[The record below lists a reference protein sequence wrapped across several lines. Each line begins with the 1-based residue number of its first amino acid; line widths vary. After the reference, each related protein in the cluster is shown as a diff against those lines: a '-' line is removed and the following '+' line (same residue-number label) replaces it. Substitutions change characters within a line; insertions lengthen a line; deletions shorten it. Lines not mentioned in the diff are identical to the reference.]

1 MAKKGKNTYD
11 MRHCSKKTA
20 RLMGSFSG
28 NISTGHRGD
37 HLKQRGDNLMN
48 TWNRQGRLFG
58 LVASIILV
66 VLLSACGSSGPTTTT
81 TTTNGTTTTTTQ
93 LKIMVGGLS
102 KQIYLP
108 NKLTQQLGYFQQEG
122 LDVTLIDEAS
132 GQSSENEVLAGQ
144 VDAGSGSYNHTIE
157 LQAAGK
163 QMQAVVLLNIAP
175 GEAEIVSAKAASQ
188 IHSVADL
195 KGKNLGVTEL
205 GSGTQTLTTALLH
218 SAGISKDQV
227 HFVPVGAGDTF
238 IAALQQGKID
248 AGMTTEPTI
257 SRILSSGVGKVLVDL
272 RSPQS
277 TQTALGGPYPF
288 ICLFMLNSYVNS
300 HKDVV
305 QKLVNAYVK
314 TLKWM
319 QSHTAAQIADMMP
332 ADYYAGNKAL
342 YVTALQNQ
350 MAIFSPD
357 GLMPAG
363 APQSVLNVENASN
376 LIPQGKQIDLS
387 LTYTNEFASKAS

>member
-1 MAKKGKNTYD
+1 M
-11 MRHCSKKTA
+11 
-20 RLMGSFSG
+20 
-28 NISTGHRGD
+28 
-37 HLKQRGDNLMN
+37 
-48 TWNRQGRLFG
+48 
-58 LVASIILV
+58 
-66 VLLSACGSSGPTTTT
+66 
-81 TTTNGTTTTTTQ
+81 
-93 LKIMVGGLS
+93 
-102 KQIYLP
+102 
-108 NKLTQQLGYFQQEG
+108 
-122 LDVTLIDEAS
+122 TLIDEAS
-132 GQSSENEVLAGQ
+132 GQSSETQVLTGQ

-157 LQAAGK
+157 LQAKGK
-163 QMQAVVLLNIAP
+163 QMESVVLLNVAP

-188 IHSVADL
+188 IQSVKDL

-218 SAGISKDQV
+218 NAGITPDQV

-257 SRILSSGVGKVLVDL
+257 SRILATGAGKVLVDL
-272 RSPQS
+272 RTPQS
-277 TQTALGGPYPF
+277 TQTALGGSYPF
-288 ICLFMLNSYVNS
+288 ICLFMNNTYVNS

-319 QSHTAAQIADMMP
+319 QTHTAAEIADKMP

-357 GLMPAG
+357 GSMPSG
-363 APQSVLNVENASN
+363 APQSVLNVEQQSN
-376 LIPQGKQIDLS
+376 LISQGQQIDLS
-387 LTYTNEFASKAS
+387 LTYTNEFTSKAS

>member
-1 MAKKGKNTYD
+1 MN
-11 MRHCSKKTA
+11 A
-20 RLMGSFSG
+20 R
-28 NISTGHRGD
+28 
-37 HLKQRGDNLMN
+37 K
-48 TWNRQGRLFG
+48 RQLWM
-58 LVASIILV
+58 VAGIILV
-66 VLLSACGSSGPTTTT
+66 LILSACGSSGSGGSGSSSGSGKTA
-81 TTTNGTTTTTTQ
+81 

-108 NKLTQQLGYFQQEG
+108 NELTQRLGYFAAQG

-163 QMQAVVLLNIAP
+163 NMEAVVLLNIAP

-188 IHSVADL
+188 IHSVSDL

-218 SAGISKDQV
+218 KVGITTDQV

-277 TQTALGGPYPF
+277 TQAALGGPYPF
-288 ICLFMLNSYVNS
+288 ICLFMNNSYVSS
-300 HKDVV
+300 HQDVV

-319 QSHTAAQIADMMP
+319 HTHTAEQIADQMP

-363 APQSVLNVENASN
+363 APQSVLSTEYQSN
-376 LIPQGKQIDLS
+376 LVPKSKQIDL
-387 LTYTNEFASKAS
+387 TTTFTNQFASKATG

>member
-1 MAKKGKNTYD
+1 
-11 MRHCSKKTA
+11 
-20 RLMGSFSG
+20 
-28 NISTGHRGD
+28 
-37 HLKQRGDNLMN
+37 MN
-48 TWNRQGRLFG
+48 SWNRRFG
-58 LVASIILV
+58 LVASIV
-66 VLLSACGSSGPTTTT
+66 FVLILSACGSSSGST
-81 TTTNGTTTTTTQ
+81 GSGGSSGSAKTQ

-108 NKLTQQLGYFQQEG
+108 NMLTKQLGYFDQQG

-163 QMQAVVLLNIAP
+163 QMEAVVLLNVAP
-175 GEAEIVSAKAASQ
+175 GEAEIVSAKVASQ
-188 IHSVADL
+188 IHSVKDL

-218 SAGISKDQV
+218 NVGITPDQV

-257 SRILSSGVGKVLVDL
+257 SRILATGVGKVLVDL

-277 TQTALGGPYPF
+277 TQAALNGPYPF
-288 ICLFMLNSYVNS
+288 ISLFMNNSYVNS

-305 QKLVNAYVK
+305 QKLVNAYVQ

-319 QSHTAAQIADMMP
+319 HTHTAAEIADKMP
-332 ADYYAGNKAL
+332 ADYYAGDKAL

-357 GLMPAG
+357 GSMPSG
-363 APQSVLNVENASN
+363 APQSVLNTEYQSN
-376 LIPQGKQIDLS
+376 LIPKDKQIDLNA
-387 LTYTNEFASKAS
+387 TYTNEFVSKAS

>member
-1 MAKKGKNTYD
+1 
-11 MRHCSKKTA
+11 
-20 RLMGSFSG
+20 
-28 NISTGHRGD
+28 
-37 HLKQRGDNLMN
+37 
-48 TWNRQGRLFG
+48 
-58 LVASIILV
+58 
-66 VLLSACGSSGPTTTT
+66 
-81 TTTNGTTTTTTQ
+81 
-93 LKIMVGGLS
+93 MVGGLS

-108 NKLTQQLGYFQQEG
+108 NMLTQQLGYFAQEG

-132 GQSSENEVLAGQ
+132 GQSSENQVLAGQ

-157 LQAAGK
+157 LQALGK
-163 QMQAVVLLNIAP
+163 QMEAVVLLNVAP

-188 IHSVADL
+188 IHSVKDL

-218 SAGISKDQV
+218 NAGITPDQV

-238 IAALQQGKID
+238 IAALQQGRID

-257 SRILSSGVGKVLVDL
+257 SRILSTGVGKVLVDL
-272 RSPQS
+272 RTPQS
-277 TQTALGGPYPF
+277 TQAALGGPYPF
-288 ICLFMLNSYVNS
+288 ISLFMSNSYVNS

-319 QSHTAAQIADMMP
+319 HTHTAAEIADKMP

-350 MAIFSPD
+350 IAIFSPD
-357 GLMPAG
+357 GLMPTG
-363 APQSVLNVENASN
+363 APESVLNIEHQSKLV
-376 LIPQGKQIDLS
+376 PQDKNIDLNA
-387 LTYTNEFASKAS
+387 TYTNEFASKATG

>member
-1 MAKKGKNTYD
+1 
-11 MRHCSKKTA
+11 
-20 RLMGSFSG
+20 
-28 NISTGHRGD
+28 
-37 HLKQRGDNLMN
+37 MN
-48 TWNRQGRLFG
+48 SWIRRSG
-58 LVASIILV
+58 LVAGIILAII
-66 VLLSACGSSGPTTTT
+66 LSACGSNNNTTTT
-81 TTTNGTTTTTTQ
+81 TSSNGTTTTVTS

-108 NKLTQQLGYFQQEG
+108 NELTQRLGYFSQEG
-122 LDVTLIDEAS
+122 LNVTLIDEAS
-132 GQSSENEVLAGQ
+132 GQSSEDQVLAGQ

-163 QMQAVVLLNIAP
+163 NMECVVQLDVAP
-175 GEAEIVSAKAASQ
+175 GEAEIVSAKEANQ
-188 IHSVADL
+188 IHSFADL

-205 GSGTQTLTTALLH
+205 GSGTQALQIALLH
-218 SAGISKDQV
+218 KAGLGPDAA
-227 HFVPVGAGDTF
+227 HFIPVGAGDTF

-257 SRILSSGVGKVLVDL
+257 SRVLSSGLGKVLVDL

-277 TQTALGGPYPF
+277 TTAALGGSYPF
-288 ICLFMLNSYVNS
+288 ICVFMKNDYVNS

-319 QSHTAAQIADMMP
+319 QSHTAEQIADMMP
-332 ADYYAGNKAL
+332 ADYYAGNKTL

-357 GLMPAG
+357 GKMPSDG
-363 APQSVLNVENASN
+363 PQSVLTIEQQTNTTVA
-376 LIPQGKQIDLS
+376 GKQIDLS
-387 LTYTNEFASKAS
+387 QTYTNDFANNAS

>member
-1 MAKKGKNTYD
+1 MNSWS
-11 MRHCSKKTA
+11 R
-20 RLMGSFSG
+20 RLCLL
-28 NISTGHRGD
+28 TGMI
-37 HLKQRGDNLMN
+37 LAL
-48 TWNRQGRLFG
+48 
-58 LVASIILV
+58 II
-66 VLLSACGSSGPTTTT
+66 SACGSSGTGSGPSTS
-81 TTTNGTTTTTTQ
+81 NGKVQ

-108 NKLTQQLGYFQQEG
+108 NELTKQLGYFDQEG

-163 QMQAVVLLNIAP
+163 QMESVVLLNVAP
-175 GEAEIVSAKAASQ
+175 GEAEVISAKEAGQ
-188 IHSVADL
+188 IHSVSDL

-218 SAGISKDQV
+218 KVGISPDQV
-227 HFVPVGAGDTF
+227 HFIPVGAGDTF
-238 IAALQQGKID
+238 IAAIQQGRID

-257 SRILSSGVGKVLVDL
+257 SRLISSGVGKVLVDL
-272 RSPQS
+272 RTPQS
-277 TQTALGGPYPF
+277 TQAALGGPYPF
-288 ICLFMLNSYVNS
+288 ICLFMQNDYVNS

-319 QSHTAAQIADMMP
+319 QTHSAAQIADKMP
-332 ADYYAGNKAL
+332 ADYYAGDKAL

-357 GLMPAG
+357 GSMPAG
-363 APQSVLNVENASN
+363 APQSVLNTEYQSN
-376 LIPQGKQIDLS
+376 LIPQGKQIDLNA
-387 LTYTNEFASKAS
+387 TYTNEFTSKAS

>member
-1 MAKKGKNTYD
+1 MNSWS
-11 MRHCSKKTA
+11 R
-20 RLMGSFSG
+20 RL
-28 NISTGHRGD
+28 
-37 HLKQRGDNLMN
+37 
-48 TWNRQGRLFG
+48 G
-58 LVASIILV
+58 LIASIISV
-66 VLLSACGSSGPTTTT
+66 FILSACGSSSGST
-81 TTTNGTTTTTTQ
+81 GSGGSSGSAKTQ

-108 NKLTQQLGYFQQEG
+108 NMLTKQLGYFDQQG

-163 QMQAVVLLNIAP
+163 QMEAVVLLNVAP
-175 GEAEIVSAKAASQ
+175 GEAEIVSAKVASQ
-188 IHSVADL
+188 IHSVKDL

-218 SAGISKDQV
+218 NVGITPDQV

-257 SRILSSGVGKVLVDL
+257 SRILATGVGKVLVDL

-277 TQTALGGPYPF
+277 TQAALNGPYPF
-288 ICLFMLNSYVNS
+288 ISLFMNNSYVNS

-305 QKLVNAYVK
+305 QKLVNAYVQ

-319 QSHTAAQIADMMP
+319 HTHTAAEIADKMP
-332 ADYYAGNKAL
+332 ADYYAGDKAL

-357 GLMPAG
+357 GSMPSG
-363 APQSVLNVENASN
+363 APQSVLNTEYQSN
-376 LIPQGKQIDLS
+376 LIPKDKQIDLNA
-387 LTYTNEFASKAS
+387 TYTNEFVSKATS

>member
-1 MAKKGKNTYD
+1 
-11 MRHCSKKTA
+11 
-20 RLMGSFSG
+20 
-28 NISTGHRGD
+28 
-37 HLKQRGDNLMN
+37 MN
-48 TWNRQGRLFG
+48 SWNQQSRRYGFI
-58 LVASIILV
+58 VSIIFVL
-66 VLLSACGSSGPTTTT
+66 LLSACGSSGTTTT
-81 TTTNGTTTTTTQ
+81 TTTANGTTTTVTH
-93 LKIMVGGLS
+93 LKIMVGGIS

-108 NKLTQQLGYFQQEG
+108 NELTQQLGYFKQEG
-122 LDVTLIDEAS
+122 LEVTLIDEAS

-157 LQAAGK
+157 LQPKGK
-163 QMQAVVLLNIAP
+163 QMEAVVLLNVAP

-188 IHSVADL
+188 IHSVKDL

-218 SAGISKDQV
+218 NVGVTTDQV
-227 HFVPVGAGDTF
+227 HFIPVGAGDTF

-277 TQTALGGPYPF
+277 TQAALGGPYPF
-288 ICLFMLNSYVNS
+288 ISLFMNNSYVNS

-305 QKLVNAYVK
+305 QKVVNAYVK
-314 TLKWM
+314 TLKWIHT
-319 QSHTAAQIADMMP
+319 HTADQIASMMP

-350 MAIFSPD
+350 LAIFSPD
-357 GLMPAG
+357 GAMPTG
-363 APQSVLNVENASN
+363 APQSVLNIENASK
-376 LIPQGKQIDLS
+376 LIPAGSQINLNS
-387 LTYTNEFASKAS
+387 TFTNEFVNKAS